1 MNKLIISGTLLS
13 LFPDGSSTKSTILID
28 GSIKRIDEFLDFFWP
43 DDISA
48 KLKHRSNLARLLRQ
62 RPERCELVERNIIRL
77 KSEKEIL
84 EDRQWI
90 GVQLKRFAI
99 DVFFVNIDNN
109 HHHQTQMSGQFGN
122 ILKFSFVFKDTIFS
136 TL

>member
-13 LFPDGSSTKSTILID
+13 LFPGGLSTKSTILIG
-28 GSIKRIDEFLDFFWP
+28 GSIKRIDEFLDFFP
-43 DDISA
+43 LDDISA

-109 HHHQTQMSGQFGN
+109 HHQTQMSGQFGN
-122 ILKFSFVFKDTIFS
+122 ILKFSFVFKDTISS